1 MASCDR
7 CVWELCLI
15 NRVLRNSE
23 CSYLELL
30 TSDFI
35 NVDNTSQR
43 SLIMFM
49 RERGEG
55 GGELGRENE
64 RGRTRRER
72 VLFVDLE
79 KSRTGSKSVMPNE
92 LENVGA
98 I

>member
-1 MASCDR
+1 
-7 CVWELCLI
+7 
-15 NRVLRNSE
+15 
-23 CSYLELL
+23 
-30 TSDFI
+30 
-35 NVDNTSQR
+35 
-43 SLIMFM
+43 MFM
-49 RERGEG
+49 RDRGEG